1 MRRPDLRFLAALMV
15 ACLLPS
21 FVPPA
26 TAGAIESGPFIPIG
40 YSPDEDA
47 NEERMDMVATGLGW
61 RWRFDGYDAV
71 DRLFERARID
81 FSGAVEPLAMLLSV
95 EDQKAFEAS
104 VVPYFQLRVAGW
116 DRISPYFEGGI
127 GLIYTTLSGYG
138 LGSPVN
144 FSDNAGIGIAFG
156 RESSVQWSIG
166 YRFRHIS
173 NLGLW
178 SDHND
183 GMNMHF
189 LVVAVDL

>member
-1 MRRPDLRFLAALMV
+1 MRRPFLHFLAVWISASVATGAASVAL
-15 ACLLPS
+15 
-21 FVPPA
+21 
-26 TAGAIESGPFIPIG
+26 AGAIESGPFIPVG

-47 NEERMDMVATGLGW
+47 IEEQMDLVATGLGW
-61 RWRFDGYDAV
+61 RWRFDGYDAI
-71 DRLFERARID
+71 DRLFERAHID
-81 FSGAVEPLAMLLSV
+81 FSAAVEPLAMVLIV
-95 EDQKAFEAS
+95 EDQEAFEAS

-127 GLIYTTLSGYG
+127 GLVYTTLSGYG

-156 RESSVQWSIG
+156 PESSVQWTIG

-183 GMNMHF
+183 GLNAHF